1 MPAGLASPGGVTS
14 PGGPATTPGEMGPG
28 GRRASAVLREA
39 ADWVELF
46 DVNTMSIYYRNNL
59 TGKTRKTM
67 PVEMVGGQG
76 NGRWRW
82 WGLVGGWAGKA
93 ARTHTHLP
101 LPPPAF
107 PP

>member
-1 MPAGLASPGGVTS
+1 MSPGPS
-14 PGGPATTPGEMGPG
+14 EKGPG

-67 PVEMVGGQG
+67 PVEMVGA
-76 NGRWRW
+76 
-82 WGLVGGWAGKA
+82 LV
-93 ARTHTHLP
+93 P
-101 LPPPAF
+101 C
-107 PP
+107 